1 MDIVGLKLSASFLD
15 ILAKV
20 DDISETKH
28 FAGFETIKL
37 KAPFIIQLQQHNS
50 KDGVGMTPHL
60 TPLNIFSQDLKEE
73 TLTLKK
79 EDILFFF
86 DVEENLENF
95 YRESIGDVTVKSQ
108 KVYMP

>member
-1 MDIVGLKLSASFLD
+1 MDIVGLKLAASFLD

-20 DDISETKH
+20 EDLSETKH
-28 FAGFETIKL
+28 FGFETITI
-37 KAPFIIQLQQHNS
+37 KAPFIIQLQQH
-50 KDGVGMTPHL
+50 KDQNGVGMAPHL

-73 TLTLKK
+73 TVTLKK